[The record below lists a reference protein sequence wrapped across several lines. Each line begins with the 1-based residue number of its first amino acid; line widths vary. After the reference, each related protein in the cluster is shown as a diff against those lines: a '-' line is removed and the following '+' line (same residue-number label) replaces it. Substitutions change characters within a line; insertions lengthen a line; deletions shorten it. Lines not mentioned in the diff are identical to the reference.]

1 MYIDLFFILNA
12 CLNFLVLSMV
22 NLIAKRNAG
31 FLKRLLA
38 ALVGA
43 LSACLFLILPT
54 DSGFIRLGF
63 GFCTAFFMTSIA
75 FVPLKKGERLKLT
88 LGLYVAAMLMS
99 GALNLFYTG
108 TGKGAGIFSFL
119 LLAGV
124 CFLGFKAGFFYWDIN
139 RKKRGYRMQAVL
151 FCHGK
156 RVVLP
161 ALLDTGNHLYTYE
174 GHRPV
179 HMVEREAVL
188 SLLDENPVYHMVAYQ
203 AVGTKNGALLAVTI
217 DQILLQQGEK
227 TITLKQP
234 VIGLY
239 EQTLSPSGEYRML
252 LHADTLLKN

>member
-88 LGLYVAAMLMS
+88 LGLYAVSYTHLDVYKRQHHTHFTEAEIWAA
-99 GALNLFYTG
+99 
-108 TGKGAGIFSFL
+108 GAG
-119 LLAGV
+119 
-124 CFLGFKAGFFYWDIN
+124 
-139 RKKRGYRMQAVL
+139 
-151 FCHGK
+151 
-156 RVVLP
+156 
-161 ALLDTGNHLYTYE
+161 
-174 GHRPV
+174 
-179 HMVEREAVL
+179 
-188 SLLDENPVYHMVAYQ
+188 
-203 AVGTKNGALLAVTI
+203 
-217 DQILLQQGEK
+217 
-227 TITLKQP
+227 
-234 VIGLY
+234 
-239 EQTLSPSGEYRML
+239 
-252 LHADTLLKN
+252 